1 MEGAAPAAAAPAPA
15 AAAPAAAA
23 AAAAHSVPAAA
34 PSVKRTAAKAGFG
47 FGLKGA
53 KKAAVTSLFA
63 AEVSELITH
72 QGVGELFVAR
82 PGLSA
87 TAGFG

>member
-1 MEGAAPAAAAPAPA
+1 
-15 AAAPAAAA
+15 
-23 AAAAHSVPAAA
+23 
-34 PSVKRTAAKAGFG
+34 VKRTAAKAGFG